1 MRSVVLYSKEAL
13 PLSLIEIEIREIIRF
28 FLEKPT
34 LFKIGY
40 LDIGWMFQ

>member
-13 PLSLIEIEIREIIRF
+13 PLSLIEIIREIIRF

-40 LDIGWMFQ
+40 SDIGWMFQ